1 MKDMLKGEME
11 KSFRPEFLGR
21 LDDII
26 VFRSLNKDDLKKIID
41 IELGKVRK
49 RMKEKGLALE
59 LTDEAKDFI
68 IEKGSSL
75 EFGARPLRRAIENL
89 LEDPLAEKLL
99 RGDFAGRTLITVKV
113 GEDAGEKKLVFE
125 ASGEVVELAT
135 AVTADK

>member
-1 MKDMLKGEME
+1 
-11 KSFRPEFLGR
+11 
-21 LDDII
+21 
-26 VFRSLNKDDLKKIID
+26 
-41 IELGKVRK
+41 
-49 RMKEKGLALE
+49 MKEKMLALE

-99 RGDFAGRTLITVKV
+99 RGDFANRTLVTVRV
-113 GEDAGEKKLVFE
+113 GEEAGEKKLTFE
-125 ASGEVVELAT
+125 ASGEIVELAT